1 MWQQL
6 NKIEELTYRLDGAAS
21 VVKMVAE
28 QSQDNDLS
36 GALWLASDVINQQA
50 LAITDAVSLAM
61 RANRELMERIDAL
74 EIALAKAKKVKK
86 WPKTIK
92 V

>member
-1 MWQQL
+1 MMWQQL

-74 EIALAKAKKVKK
+74 EIALAKAKKVKNDRK
-86 WPKTIK
+86 R
-92 V
+92 

>member
-1 MWQQL
+1 MNLWQHL

-50 LAITDAVSLAM
+50 EAITSEVSDAM
-61 RANRELMERIDAL
+61 MANKKLTERISVLETAL
-74 EIALAKAKKVKK
+74 VKAKKAKK
-86 WPKTIK
+86 
-92 V
+92 

>member
-1 MWQQL
+1 MNLWQHL

-50 LAITDAVSLAM
+50 EAITSKVSDA
-61 RANRELMERIDAL
+61 LMENKALTERISVL
-74 EIALAKAKKVKK
+74 EKALAKAKKAKK
-86 WPKTIK
+86 
-92 V
+92 

>member
-1 MWQQL
+1 MNLWQHL
-6 NKIEELTYRLDGAAS
+6 NKIEELTYRLVGAAS

-50 LAITDAVSLAM
+50 EAITSQVSQAM
-61 RANRELMERIDAL
+61 MENRVLTERIDTL
-74 EIALAKAKKVKK
+74 EMALAKVKK
-86 WPKTIK
+86 PKK
-92 V
+92 